1 MGEYIQTLLCTT
13 SDSNSNQYNKGHSIT
28 RLSDYIH
35 TRHIMNP
42 RSMTTGETC
51 LGIFSLCT
59 AARIIVF
66 IQLTYSCVEIFL
78 NTALLLEKPVSLS
91 DLDMVCAISF
101 VIGDC
106 FGCLAAA
113 IFIYGNFR
121 PCHATL
127 DGSISYNYLMSWIVL
142 TLIHPVSFIFSLLVH
157 VFYSDMIGVATYTC
171 RRGIPFIV
179 CLYFLYLM
187 NALAREQ
194 RFSRRLASSRSST
207 RLRSTDGRR
216 TYSYQSIVDTYASIE

>member
-1 MGEYIQTLLCTT
+1 M
-13 SDSNSNQYNKGHSIT
+13 
-28 RLSDYIH
+28 
-35 TRHIMNP
+35 
-42 RSMTTGETC
+42 GETC
-51 LGIFSLCT
+51 LGVFSLCT

-78 NTALLLEKPVSLS
+78 NTALLLDSPLS
-91 DLDMVCAISF
+91 TLPLVCAVSF
-101 VIGDC
+101 IIGDC
-106 FGCLAAA
+106 FSCLAAA

-121 PCHATL
+121 PCHYTMN
-127 DGSISYNYLMSWIVL
+127 GSINYNYLMSWIIL
-142 TLIHPVSFIFSLLVH
+142 TLVHPVSFLFSLLIH
-157 VFYSDMIGVATYTC
+157 VIYSDMMGVANYTC

-216 TYSYQSIVDTYASIE
+216 TYSYPTSYQSIVDTYAS